1 MSRFL
6 LALAL
11 IVSVALTACDT
22 TTNPAG
28 VSPSTKTLVSYNY
41 AAVDALMTRAG
52 KAVGKE
58 TPMLVGTIGNVNNVE
73 TSSTLGRAITE
84 QLSARLA
91 QKGYKVAELKL
102 RQGISIQRGGLDAA
116 SSGEYLLSRDVS
128 EIAGQHKAA
137 IAMAGTYSEGASN
150 VLVNLRLVDIRSGNV
165 VTAYDYVLPKNADT
179 IAMLH
184 GSSVGSASGFFR
196 GFDR

>member
-6 LALAL
+6 LVLAL
-11 IVSVALTACDT
+11 IVSVGLAACE
-22 TTNPAG
+22 TNKSG
-28 VSPSTKTLVSYNY
+28 VSPSTKNLVTYNS
-41 AAVDALMTRAG
+41 AAVDALMSRAG
-52 KAVGKE
+52 KAVGKD
-58 TPMLVGTIGNVNNVE
+58 TPMLVGTIGNVNDVE
-73 TSSTLGRAITE
+73 KSSTLGRSITE

-102 RQGISIQRGGLDAA
+102 RQGISIQRGGLDGA

-137 IAMAGTYSEGASN
+137 VAMAGTYSEGANN

-165 VTAYDYVLPKNADT
+165 ITAYDYVLPKNADT

-184 GSSVGSASGFFR
+184 GSANGGQGSFFQGFAE
-196 GFDR
+196 